1 MQFRMSACV
10 AAMMLAVAG
19 STAIAQN
26 EKVTTPEDLDRVMK
40 KAQPAMQATQKAM
53 GSGAYADA
61 RAQLATV
68 RQAVEES
75 QQFWVEKKRE
85 DALKMNR
92 DTLAKIEALDKLLAG
107 SIEPA
112 TATAAL
118 KEVGGACRSCHQKYR
133 ATDSDDNYI
142 IKPGSLEEKTQ

>member
-68 RQAVEES
+68 RQAVEDS

-118 KEVGGACRSCHQKYR
+118 KEVGGACRSCQKYH